1 MKDVFE
7 LSATA
12 VTNVKGG
19 TQLAGYTL
27 QPVKWLKEI
36 IGAAKVSHFHAQ
48 FAKQGMV
55 DINQTSMVFPY
66 QKEYKP
72 SGDFE
77 DTVAE
82 NTTITWTTLDT
93 VDGVEAAPADQNAG
107 IKISERALR
116 TNALD
121 LVREAREQLTY
132 YAGDKVDL
140 AVRDALVASTN
151 QAATAT
157 RGAYTVYGGD
167 ARADSEL
174 AAGDVIT
181 PDMVVDAKVNLT
193 SSVLKYWVPGTP
205 AAEAISSVTANTWKA
220 TSNEPF
226 VLIIAP
232 EQSRAF
238 LKDSQFMN
246 ASEYGGNEILMEGEI
261 GKYVGCKVIETS
273 NTKSF
278 TAAGTAAD
286 GGGVAGATG
295 HRCVLFK
302 ALKAMGLAWGSKP
315 RLRVF
320 DYTSDLS
327 KRMVMDLAYAAVA
340 IQKDAIC
347 NIDVADV

>member
-27 QPVKWLKEI
+27 QPVKWLREI

-55 DINQTSMVFPY
+55 ESNQTSLVFPY
-66 QKEYKP
+66 QKEFKP

-77 DTVAE
+77 ATVGE
-82 NTTITWTTLDT
+82 NTTIAWTTLDT
-93 VDGVEAAPADQNAG
+93 VDGIEAAPADQNAG
-107 IKISERALR
+107 IQISERALR

-140 AVRDALVASTN
+140 AVRDALVASAN
-151 QAATAT
+151 QAAIAA
-157 RGAYTVYGGD
+157 RGSYTVYGGD

-174 AAGDVIT
+174 ATGDVIT

-193 SSVLKYWVPGTP
+193 SSVLKYWVPATP

-246 ASEYGGNEILMEGEI
+246 AGEYGGNEIIMEGEI

-278 TAAGTAAD
+278 AAAGTAAD
-286 GGGVAGATG
+286 GGGVAGAAG

-320 DYTSDLS
+320 DYPSDLS
-327 KRMVMDLAYAAVA
+327 RRMVMDLAYAAVA

-347 NIDVADV
+347 NIDVTDA